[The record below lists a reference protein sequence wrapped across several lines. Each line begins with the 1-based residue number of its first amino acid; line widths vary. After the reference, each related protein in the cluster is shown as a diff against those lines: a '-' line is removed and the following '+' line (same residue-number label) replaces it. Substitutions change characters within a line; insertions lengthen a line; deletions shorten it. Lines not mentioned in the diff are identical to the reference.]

1 MSKNREIPECLRE
14 TATRQLPDQGRRRL
28 LQAAGLGSLV
38 AATGTAG
45 VLKPAPANAISSSAR
60 IVIVGAGAAG
70 IAAAN
75 RLSGALD
82 GANITIIDKRQR
94 HLYQPGLT
102 LVATGIWKAAKVVS
116 SNARYLPDSVNW
128 IQDMVAEFDPDANRV
143 VTAAGR
149 AISYDYLLVTT
160 GLHVD
165 FEAIEGMSTDLI
177 GREGIGSV
185 YDNPEHAERTW
196 TLIDQ
201 FVDRGGRG
209 IFTRGPGGIKC
220 AGAPLKVAMLTEDL
234 AQRRGQR
241 SAIEMVYNS
250 PSGGLF
256 SQPDMNEFLKQEFP
270 SRDIAINWH
279 HRLKGIEP
287 EQRRATFATPE
298 GDVRMDYDFLHVVPP
313 MRAPDALGNSPL
325 AWQDGP
331 FADDGNWLE
340 VDRHSMRHQRYG
352 NVFGAGDCVGTPIGK
367 TAASVKAQ
375 VPVAVENLIQVIQ
388 GREPSASYNG
398 YTSCPLITGR
408 GRGILVEFDY
418 ALDMVPSFPFISPY
432 REHWVPW
439 VMKDRMLQPAY
450 NAMLRGRI

>member
-1 MSKNREIPECLRE
+1 MSKNPEIPECQLESPAR
-14 TATRQLPDQGRRRL
+14 RLPDQGRRRL

-45 VLKPAPANAISSSAR
+45 LLTPARARTIASSAK

-75 RLSGALD
+75 RLASALP
-82 GANITIIDKRQR
+82 AASITIIDRRQR

-102 LVATGIWKAAKVVS
+102 LVATGIWKAAKVVD
-116 SNARYLPDSVNW
+116 SNARYLPSSVNW
-128 IQDMVAEFDPDANRV
+128 VQDMVTEFDPDANRV
-143 VTAAGR
+143 VTAGGQAVE
-149 AISYDYLLVTT
+149 YDYLLVTT
-160 GLHVD
+160 GLKID
-165 FEAIEGMSTDLI
+165 FEAIEGMSPDLI
-177 GREGIGSV
+177 GREGIGCV

-196 TLIDQ
+196 TMIDQ
-201 FVDRGGRG
+201 FIDRGGRG
-209 IFTRGPGGIKC
+209 VFTRGPGGIKC
-220 AGAPLKVAMLTEDL
+220 AGAPLKVTMLTEDL
-234 AQRRGQR
+234 AQRRGR
-241 SAIEMVYNS
+241 RDAIEMVYNS
-250 PSGGLF
+250 PGRGLF
-256 SQPDMNEFLKQEFP
+256 SQPDMDAFLKQEFP
-270 SRDIAINWH
+270 SRDIAINWN

-287 EQRRATFATPE
+287 EQHRATFATPD
-298 GDVRMDYDFLHVVPP
+298 GDLRIDYDFIHVVPP

-325 AWQDGP
+325 AWQEGP

-340 VDRHSMRHQRYG
+340 VDRHSMQHLRYA

-375 VPVAVENLIQVIQ
+375 VPVAVENLLQLIQ
-388 GREPSASYNG
+388 GRELTASYNG
-398 YTSCPLITGR
+398 YTSCPLITAR

-418 ALDMVPSFPFISPY
+418 ALEMVPSFPFISPY
-432 REHWVPW
+432 QEHWVPW